1 MHDSPAPSWQHNKV
15 HRLGC
20 TQRKMNPTHDSRQT
34 YLRGYVSLSMMT
46 RLILHTLPWSTLAM
60 PALFIMAMP
69 TATASPLVVMMTT
82 SSSTS
87 MPDSNLEDSRN
98 Q

>member
-1 MHDSPAPSWQHNKV
+1 
-15 HRLGC
+15 
-20 TQRKMNPTHDSRQT
+20 
-34 YLRGYVSLSMMT
+34 MMT

-60 PALFIMAMP
+60 PALFIIATP

-87 MPDSNLEDSRN
+87 MPDSNLRAAGQHMNAEEGGRAGTTVRAVCAQGIRGSMHL
-98 Q
+98 QGL